1 MRKSLWLLSVVL
13 LYVTIASTS
22 AKADPVTIVE
32 SGGVINAI
40 DNLSILGDAY
50 DVTFGLT
57 ATPTFTFS
65 SETDATVA
73 ATDINDALN
82 GMAVFPNV
90 IEGDNPGVAY
100 YLIPYAI
107 STGHYVTVAVEC
119 SDMTAPCDSSYSILS
134 SDFVLAGNSNSGA
147 YAEFTLIP
155 TPEPGTLGLVTV
167 LAGLLGLMLALR
179 KRKAQDQS
187 I

>member
-1 MRKSLWLLSVVL
+1 MRKSLWLLALVL
-13 LYVTIASTS
+13 LYMTIVCTS
-22 AKADPVTIVE
+22 ATADPVTIVE
-32 SGGVINAI
+32 SGGVVTAI

-65 SETDATVA
+65 SETDASMA

-82 GMAVFPNV
+82 GMAKFPNFLA
-90 IEGDNPGVAY
+90 GDVPGAAY

-107 STGHYVTVAVEC
+107 SGGHFVTVVVEC
-119 SDMTAPCDSSYSILS
+119 SDVTAPCDSSYSILS
-134 SDFVLAGNSNSGA
+134 SEFFLAQNSGA
-147 YAEFTLIP
+147 FAEFNLTP
-155 TPEPGTLGLVTV
+155 TPEPRTLSLMMV
-167 LAGLLGLMLALR
+167 LAGMLGLMLALR
-179 KRKAQDQS
+179 RRKVQDRA